1 MAHVLDDDGGKRTN
15 GVDDGIRILEHTF
28 HGLGA
33 SRVALHPIHLRGSGN
48 RRDAKKDDRRRE
60 AKTRQTHVPSAF
72 SSNPKMGAP
81 TLRRESATTHVPATA
96 PPNPARDSPPSLT
109 PPSPR
114 VPSRPDARRPPR
126 DSCRRGG
133 SRRRSRPRGTGLR
146 RFSIQNWES
155 EGTSKGIEK
164 RAWAEALGD
173 ERGRGPLLR
182 TFDVAGPIDVLD
194 EADKL

>member
-1 MAHVLDDDGGKRTN
+1 MDGEGGKRTN
-15 GVDDGIRILEHTF
+15 GVDSRIRILEHTF
-28 HGLGA
+28 HGLGV
-33 SRVALHPIHLRGSGN
+33 SGVALHPIHLRGSGN

-81 TLRRESATTHVPATA
+81 TLRHESATTHVPATA
-96 PPNPARDSPPSLT
+96 PPNPAGDSPPGST

-133 SRRRSRPRGTGLR
+133 RRRRSRPRGNGLR
-146 RFSIQNWES
+146 QFSIRNWERD
-155 EGTSKGIEK
+155 GTSKGIVK
-164 RAWAEALGD
+164 RA
-173 ERGRGPLLR
+173 
-182 TFDVAGPIDVLD
+182 
-194 EADKL
+194 